1 MISASAQARVGL
13 LGNPS
18 DGYGGRV
25 IALSIPQ
32 LRAEV
37 TLGAAAGSSGTES
50 APGVELLAATVTAL
64 RDGYPQLAADPGEL
78 SFTTNIPRQVGLS
91 GSTAIIIAALRA
103 LALRTGH
110 QWDYVELAK
119 TALAVETDVLGW
131 EAGPQDRVVIA
142 CEGLVDMDFSIP
154 WNRDGYQRLDAS
166 KLPPL
171 FIAWP
176 QQVGSPST
184 EVHSNV
190 RERWRQRD
198 PAVVRAMSRF
208 AELAGEGRRA
218 LDDSAAAQQW
228 PQLMSEA
235 FDLRQQM
242 WTITSSDEQLVG
254 IGSHLG
260 AGVTLAGSGGA
271 VVGAV
276 AEASSLPTLAQ
287 AYADHNAGFLVI
299 NQ

>member
-1 MISASAQARVGL
+1 M
-13 LGNPS
+13 
-18 DGYGGRV
+18 
-25 IALSIPQ
+25 
-32 LRAEV
+32 
-37 TLGAAAGSSGTES
+37 
-50 APGVELLAATVTAL
+50 
-64 RDGYPQLAADPGEL
+64 
-78 SFTTNIPRQVGLS
+78 
-91 GSTAIIIAALRA
+91 
-103 LALRTGH
+103 
-110 QWDYVELAK
+110 
-119 TALAVETDVLGW
+119 
-131 EAGPQDRVVIA
+131 
-142 CEGLVDMDFSIP
+142 
-154 WNRDGYQRLDAS
+154 
-166 KLPPL
+166 
-171 FIAWP
+171 
-176 QQVGSPST
+176 
-184 EVHSNV
+184 